1 MKTDVF
7 SLPSLVMA
15 MFFKW
20 SEVGERKYSMRTIQT
35 LNIHVTEIGMPKE
48 AKGYTALTGRGS
60 QRVLYYLRCFRFSV
74 FDMALY
80 VDDIFIVLR
89 LLLGYTEGKR
99 LRCR

>member
-1 MKTDVF
+1 
-7 SLPSLVMA
+7 
-15 MFFKW
+15 
-20 SEVGERKYSMRTIQT
+20 MRTIQT
-35 LNIHVTEIGMPKE
+35 LNIHVTEIGMPKG
-48 AKGYTALTGRGS
+48 AKRYTALMGRGS
-60 QRVLYYLRCFRFSV
+60 QRVSYYLRFFRFSV